1 MTNTPTIETTLFDRA
16 HLSKLVLLG
25 FAVWLHAASSL
36 LAATTLPSAVRNFG
50 GGHLIGWAFSLYLLG
65 SILAGASTGSL
76 VRTVELRTAL
86 ISAAGVYLI
95 GSVICAIAPDM
106 TVVLIGRLIQGIGG
120 GFLVA
125 LVYVAIRHWFAK
137 EQLAKVMALI
147 SAIWSMSAF
156 AGPLVGGT
164 FATFG
169 NWRMAYV
176 AASVQALVFIGLTLT
191 DSSKLAGDDAAPKPS
206 IPLERFGLV
215 FLSVLAVAYAG
226 ADVQLVKS
234 SGFLMLGIALFVVA
248 LRLDASKSA
257 GRLFPSQPLNLAS
270 KVGAGLLMI
279 LAASIASM
287 SFMVYGP
294 IMLET
299 LHGITPLAAG
309 YMIAFESVCWGAMAV
324 LVARLNTPNEA
335 RLIRLGTTLLVVSL
349 AGFATTMKSGPVL
362 LILVFAGFQGAG
374 FGLMW
379 AFVVKRITENAAA
392 SEVDET
398 SSAIPTMQQLGFAFG
413 AAISGIVANS
423 VGFGDLVTFD
433 IASAAAV
440 WIFAGFIPFALV
452 AFVAGRRL
460 AA

>member
-1 MTNTPTIETTLFDRA
+1 MLTLA
-16 HLSKLVLLG
+16 YKP
-25 FAVWLHAASSL
+25 SS
-36 LAATTLPSAVRNFG
+36 SFG
-50 GGHLIGWAFSLYLLG
+50 
-65 SILAGASTGSL
+65 
-76 VRTVELRTAL
+76 
-86 ISAAGVYLI
+86 
-95 GSVICAIAPDM
+95 
-106 TVVLIGRLIQGIGG
+106 
-120 GFLVA
+120 
-125 LVYVAIRHWFAK
+125 